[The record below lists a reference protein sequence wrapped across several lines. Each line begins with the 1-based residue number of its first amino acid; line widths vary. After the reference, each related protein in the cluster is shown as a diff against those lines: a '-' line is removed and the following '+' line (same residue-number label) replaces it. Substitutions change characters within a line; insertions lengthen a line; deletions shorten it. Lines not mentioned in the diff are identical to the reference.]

1 VERIVASQERNEA
14 GRLPGQDE
22 RQIVDIIGT
31 PSSFTVLRA
40 SAGGA
45 IRRPIVV
52 NYIRV
57 VPVSSYGA

>member
-1 VERIVASQERNEA
+1 MVASHERNEA

-22 RQIVDIIGT
+22 RQIVDIIGGT
-31 PSSFTVLRA
+31 PSSFTDVRA

-45 IRRPIVV
+45 ERRPIVV